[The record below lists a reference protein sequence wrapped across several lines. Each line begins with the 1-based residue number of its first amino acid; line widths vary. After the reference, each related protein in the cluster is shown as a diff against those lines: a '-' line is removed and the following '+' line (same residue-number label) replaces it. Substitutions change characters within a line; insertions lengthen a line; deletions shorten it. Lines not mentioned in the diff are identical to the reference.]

1 MEKGVES
8 LTVDVFRPRV
18 GDRFRVCPTP
28 ESRLDAEL
36 VEARALGGSASPPAG
51 HPGRRI
57 PFSLL
62 FRTAAGSVMP
72 QRIYR
77 VEHDEIG
84 PYDIFL
90 VPVGKDATGVL
101 YEAIFT

>member
-1 MEKGVES
+1 MEQ
-8 LTVDVFRPRV
+8 LTIDAFQPRV
-18 GDRFRVCPTP
+18 GDRFRICPSP
-28 ESRLDAEL
+28 EDVVDAEL
-36 VEARALGGSASPPAG
+36 IEARLLNGTSPSPTRPAVRRAPFALV
-51 HPGRRI
+51 
-57 PFSLL
+57 
-62 FRTAAGSVMP
+62 FRTTLTAPMP

-84 PYDIFL
+84 AHDIFL